1 MQDDQAETLRRLGVR
16 IRDARRA
23 ARLTQE
29 QVYLRADIPRNTY
42 QRIEYGQTDP
52 RFSHLA
58 RIARIVRVPLRDLM
72 P

>member
-1 MQDDQAETLRRLGVR
+1 MHDDQQEALRWLGLR
-16 IRDARRA
+16 IQDARRA

-29 QVYLRADIPRNTY
+29 QVYLQADIPRNTY

-52 RFSHLA
+52 RFSHLV
-58 RIARIVRVPLRDLM
+58 RIARIVRVPVRDLM